1 MPLHGSK
8 GPLDQSSSD
17 PPTVVQFMDK
27 PIEVLVNVARQ
38 THSLECFSRRSLL
51 ISVKVVPRTNATSAR
66 RTAIYHGRVTAPMTP
81 YTALPARVNTTPYRV

>member
-17 PPTVVQFMDK
+17 PPTVLQFMDE

-38 THSLECFSRRSLL
+38 THSRLGCFSRRSLL

-81 YTALPARVNTTPYRV
+81 